1 MENESEQ
8 STDQSPEQSPEQSHT
23 TNNDSNNNSNTTSD
37 VEIFNNETKK
47 TSRQQFKEECIH
59 CSKIFK
65 SKITYDKHIL
75 QQLCYSADEITYC
88 KICCITLSNHNK
100 YKKHLFTIDHLNNIG
115 YNKIERLQTKEVS
128 QVHLADPYLN
138 SNDVNKIATTNL
150 GDSFTFV
157 FNVGNTKTINYS

>member
-100 YKKHLFTIDHLNNIG
+100 YKKHLFTGDIIYKKGLGINNSYGEDTIELKSSLIDII
-115 YNKIERLQTKEVS
+115 NKCL
-128 QVHLADPYLN
+128 
-138 SNDVNKIATTNL
+138 
-150 GDSFTFV
+150 
-157 FNVGNTKTINYS
+157 